1 LTHVGFLNDNSPL
14 WLLAPVIKM
23 NSFAVNRLTSLEEKM
38 SNEKKIISRREL
50 LRMLA
55 LAGGGAYLAACG
67 GQGTVQAPG
76 AVQPAPGKS
85 TTAQPAPGETSPGKN
100 PPADMPSAGQVHLAV
115 ARGADPAA
123 ITEAALKALGG
134 IERFVKQGSDVIV
147 KPNICTDY
155 YPYEYGAT
163 TNPTVVATLVR
174 LALGAGAKRV
184 RVMDFPFG
192 GKAESAYVKSGIEEA
207 VKAAGGEME
216 IMNPNK
222 YKTTQIP
229 QGKAMKDWKI
239 YQEVLTCDILID
251 VGIAKH
257 HSLARMTG
265 AMKNLLGVVQNRGG
279 VHSIMTDGLG
289 DLLSVIKPGL
299 TVVDAVRTLMRNG
312 PSGGNLDDVQLNN
325 TVIASQDMVAADA
338 YATSFFG
345 LAGKDIGYI
354 RSAAGRGLGTM
365 DLNSVKVEEISL

>member
-1 LTHVGFLNDNSPL
+1 MSQ
-14 WLLAPVIKM
+14 KM
-23 NSFAVNRLTSLEEKM
+23 KGV
-38 SNEKKIISRREL
+38 SRRDS
-50 LRMLA
+50 LRWLMLT
-55 LAGGGAYLAACG
+55 GGGAILAACG
-67 GQGTVQAPG
+67 GQE
-76 AVQPAPGKS
+76 
-85 TTAQPAPGETSPGKN
+85 TAQSPAAEEPAAEEPAQKQPLPAEPKVLEPTSA
-100 PPADMPSAGQVHLAV
+100 PAAEQPRVAAHPTDAQEERIPLPAAAGQTYLAV

-163 TNPTVVATLVR
+163 TNPQVVAALVR
-174 LALGAGAKRV
+174 LALGAGARRV

-216 IMNPNK
+216 LMNRNK
-222 YKTTQIP
+222 FKTTSIP
-229 QGKAMKDWKI
+229 QGKSMKEWEI
-239 YQEVLTCDILID
+239 YQEVLTCDLLID

-279 VHSIMTDGLG
+279 VHSIMKDGLG

-338 YATSFFG
+338 YAARFLELS
-345 LAGKDIGYI
+345 GKDLGYI
-354 RSAAGRGLGTM
+354 RSAAERGLGIM
-365 DLNSVKVEEISL
+365 DLETVKVEEISL